1 MGVWVGVLTWLNRNV
16 PSRLNVSQ
24 EGTRRIVAW
33 TSAGRGEALL
43 HAELG
48 LLWPLASGRL
58 APAPPPLSWHLC
70 LGALGEVPCAD
81 SAGADLEE
89 GEED

>member
-58 APAPPPLSWHLC
+58 APAPPPLEL
-70 LGALGEVPCAD
+70 ALVSRRAR
-81 SAGADLEE
+81 
-89 GEED
+89 